1 MSNFT
6 CFPVKNR
13 EKCTEREKVKTA
25 GKKFEKM
32 LDFRGAG
39 QYTIGVCRIGGKNML
54 SELHSAHKVIGVKQT
69 KKAIKDG
76 KASMV
81 YVALDAEKRVTGPIY
96 ELCTENHVQMV
107 EITTMAEL
115 GDAVGIDVGASVVS
129 VLAE

>member
-1 MSNFT
+1 
-6 CFPVKNR
+6 
-13 EKCTEREKVKTA
+13 
-25 GKKFEKM
+25 
-32 LDFRGAG
+32 
-39 QYTIGVCRIGGKNML
+39 ML

-76 KASMV
+76 KAAMV

-107 EITTMAEL
+107 EITTMADL